1 MLNIKD
7 LSFWEKSLYFE
18 GLDFTIIGAGI
29 VGLST
34 AIFLKEKFPT
44 SKILIIERGYLP
56 SGASTKNAGFAC
68 FGSPTEL
75 YDDLSKISDEKVWNT
90 FSLRYGG
97 LKTLFELIDAKKFG
111 YEKCGSWDLISKKEE
126 LLQDDFIAYI
136 NEKSFEI
143 CGVKNIYREDK
154 MAIRNFGF
162 KNIYS
167 TYSNSEEGTINTGK
181 LISELYKKAT
191 NLGVLSLFG
200 IEVKTFE
207 SNGKEVFLET
217 NFGEFKSANSIIC
230 TNGFA
235 KQFLDDDIQAAR
247 AQVLITKPI
256 SDLKIKGS
264 FHYDAGYFYFRNIEN
279 RVLFGGGRNLNFE
292 REATDK
298 FGTSEDIQDSLLHL
312 LQTVILPDTKF
323 EVDYA
328 WSGIMGIGKDK
339 SPIIKK
345 TNKNV
350 AFGVRMGG
358 MGIAIGAEVGK
369 SLSKLF

>member
-1 MLNIKD
+1 MLNFKD
-7 LSFWEKSLYFE
+7 LSFWEKSIYFE
-18 GLDFTIIGAGI
+18 GIDFTIIGAGI

-34 AIFLKEKFPT
+34 AIFLKQKFPR
-44 SKILIIERGYLP
+44 SKILILERGYLP

-75 YDDLSKISDEKVWNT
+75 YDDLSKINEEKVWDT
-90 FSLRYGG
+90 FTMRYEG
-97 LKTLFELIDAKKFG
+97 LKTLFELIDPKNIN

-126 LLQDDFIAYI
+126 MLPTDFIEYI
-136 NEKSFEI
+136 NEKSFQI
-143 CGVKNIYREDK
+143 SAKKSIYKADK
-154 MAIRNFGF
+154 SAISDFGF
-162 KNIYS
+162 QNIYS
-167 TYSNSEEGTINTGK
+167 TYRNSEEGTINSGK
-181 LISELYKKAT
+181 LIAELYQKAN

-200 IEVKTFE
+200 IEVTLYE
-207 SNGKEVFLET
+207 SDEKNVSIET
-217 NFGEFKSANSIIC
+217 NYGELKSANLIIC

-235 KQFLDDDIQAAR
+235 KHFLNDDIQAAR

-256 SDLKIKGS
+256 ENLKIKGA
-264 FHYDAGYFYFRNIEN
+264 FHYDAGYYYFRNIEN
-279 RVLFGGGRNLNFE
+279 RILFGGGRNLNFQK
-292 REATDK
+292 EATEK
-298 FGTSEDIQDSLLHL
+298 FGTSAEIQDSLLQL

-339 SPIIKK
+339 GPIIKK
-345 TNKNV
+345 TNNNV

>member
-34 AIFLKEKFPT
+34 AIFLKEKFPK
-44 SKILIIERGYLP
+44 SKILILERGYLP

-90 FSLRYGG
+90 FSLRYEG
-97 LKTLFELIDAKKFG
+97 LKTLFELIDEKKIG

-126 LLQDDFIAYI
+126 LLPDDFIAYI
-136 NEKSFEI
+136 NEKSFKI
-143 CGVKNIYREDK
+143 CGVKNIYGEDK

-162 KNIYS
+162 QNIYS

-264 FHYDAGYFYFRNIEN
+264 FHYDAGYYYFRNIEN

-298 FGTSEDIQDSLLHL
+298 FGTSKDIQDSLLHL

-345 TNKNV
+345 MNKNV

-358 MGIAIGAEVGK
+358 MGIAIGSEVGK